1 MKSGYLL
8 EYQQLLKD
16 VNMEAQG
23 KRTLRNLEKREGN
36 YRQSRR
42 FGEVGLTGLGHGID
56 SYVSTED
63 PCRGMVG
70 KKVGK

>member
-1 MKSGYLL
+1 
-8 EYQQLLKD
+8 
-16 VNMEAQG
+16 MEAQG
-23 KRTLRNLEKREGN
+23 KRTLRNMEKREGN

-42 FGEVGLTGLGHGID
+42 FGEVGLAGLGHGID